1 MKAQDGLLTRP
12 SDSAAE
18 REEFSLTVIP
28 VTFAVARSGLEEL
41 GKMMVEVMADVG
53 RSTREI
59 CDVLAAVDWMLRGML
74 QSLFA
79 VGQKFIKA
87 IGLRAKQVKQLERL
101 VEEECDRTLGTLTE
115 AVLLRLVRSISPWM
129 ERMFERSEQTVDIP
143 MELIGILEGALDA
156 VDKFGLNGGVRSV
169 RDRVALE
176 ACQELGRLPRR
187 IPVDGGSRSVRER
200 KQRLAKKETVWY
212 LGAVLQRSV
221 GAAVSATMTGRLVD
235 SARLAELS
243 VVESEFVL
251 GRANAE

>member
-1 MKAQDGLLTRP
+1 MRAQGGLLTRP
-12 SDSAAE
+12 SDSVTE

-41 GKMMVEVMADVG
+41 GKMIVEVMADVS
-53 RSTREI
+53 RSATEI
-59 CDVLAAVDWMLRGML
+59 CDVLAAVDWMLREIL

-79 VGQKFIKA
+79 VDQKLVKA

-115 AVLLRLVRSISPWM
+115 TVLLWLVRSISPWT

-143 MELIGILEGALDA
+143 MELIGILEGGLDA
-156 VDKFGLNGGVRSV
+156 VDKFGLNGGARSV

-200 KQRLAKKETVWY
+200 KQMLAKKEAVWY
-212 LGAVLQRSV
+212 LGAVLEKSV
-221 GAAVSATMTGRLVD
+221 GAAVSARITGRLVD
-235 SARLAELS
+235 SARLAKLS
-243 VVESEFVL
+243 AVESEFVL
-251 GRANAE
+251 GRAIAE